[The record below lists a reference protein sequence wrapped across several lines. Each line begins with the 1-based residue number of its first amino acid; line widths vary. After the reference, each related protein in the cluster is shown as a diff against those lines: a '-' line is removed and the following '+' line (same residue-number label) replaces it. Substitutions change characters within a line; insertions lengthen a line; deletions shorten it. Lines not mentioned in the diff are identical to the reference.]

1 MRSLRL
7 AAGLMALA
15 LLSLAFFKP
24 PAASATP
31 LDVVAPDALILK
43 AEGWHHSPGVDGGT
57 ILRVADAVA
66 TPDAALKA
74 KLMAAASGMGALVHC
89 KQQKDYKTTTPEVV
103 YPRLVAIFRA
113 EGADPEFSRFTFQ
126 VFQQSRQFGVAVT
139 LDPRSPV
146 ALDESGGPK
155 FLDRD
160 MDTAGSCEAVEAML
174 LNMMEKGG
182 VLDVAPMGGKD
193 S

>member
-31 LDVVAPDALILK
+31 LDVVAPDALIL
-43 AEGWHHSPGVDGGT
+43 AADPGGGGVVSL
-57 ILRVADAVA
+57 LRIADAVA

-74 KLMAAASGMGALVHC
+74 KLVAAASGMGALVHC

-160 MDTAGSCEAVEAML
+160 MDAAGSCEAVETML